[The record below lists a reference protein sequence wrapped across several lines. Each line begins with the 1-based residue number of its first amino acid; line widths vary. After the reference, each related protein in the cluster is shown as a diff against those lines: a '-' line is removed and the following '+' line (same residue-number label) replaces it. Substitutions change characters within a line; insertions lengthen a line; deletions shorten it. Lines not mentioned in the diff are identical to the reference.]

1 MSREPLVIIVD
12 GWKCLERQMSAN
24 PQLGAPSEAIALQ
37 GAIGLSTPAK
47 EPTERFPWL
56 DCTITLV
63 LPIVGFTIRDLLQ
76 LRVGTVLET
85 ASKATSDVPVRV
97 NGTLIGWTEF
107 EVIGNTL
114 AVRIT
119 ELA

>member
-1 MSREPLVIIVD
+1 MSSKAQPASLPEML
-12 GWKCLERQMSAN
+12 
-24 PQLGAPSEAIALQ
+24 ALS
-37 GAIGLSTPAK
+37 GDNALSIPAK
-47 EPTERFPWL
+47 HPTDQFPWVK
-56 DCTITLV
+56 CNITIE
-63 LPIVGFTIRDLLQ
+63 LPVVRFTIHDLLE
-76 LRVGTVLET
+76 LRTGAVVET
-85 ASKATSDVPVRV
+85 SCKATSDVPLRV

>member
-1 MSREPLVIIVD
+1 VGQAKDM
-12 GWKCLERQMSAN
+12 MSASAQ
-24 PQLGAPSEAIALQ
+24 PASMTEMIALPADQ
-37 GAIGLSTPAK
+37 GLLAPVKQAA
-47 EPTERFPWL
+47 ERFPWVK
-56 DCTITLV
+56 CNITLE
-63 LPIVGFTIRDLLQ
+63 LPIVRFTIRDLLE
-76 LRVGTVLET
+76 LRVGAVLET
-85 ASKATSDVPVRV
+85 SCKATSDVPLRV

>member
-1 MSREPLVIIVD
+1 MIPLPV
-12 GWKCLERQMSAN
+12 SS
-24 PQLGAPSEAIALQ
+24 LGPVAV
-37 GAIGLSTPAK
+37 K
-47 EPTERFPWL
+47 EPTEMFPWL
-56 DCTITLV
+56 ECEICLK
-63 LPIVGFTIRDLLQ
+63 LPVKGFTIRDLLD

-85 ASKATSDVPVRV
+85 ACKATSDVPMRV
-97 NGTLIGWTEF
+97 NESLIGWTEF

>member
-1 MSREPLVIIVD
+1 
-12 GWKCLERQMSAN
+12 MSAN
-24 PQLGAPSEAIALQ
+24 ASPANVTEMIVFPDDSS
-37 GAIGLSTPAK
+37 LSQPVK
-47 EPTERFPWL
+47 GPTERFPWL
-56 DCTITLV
+56 KCTITLDLAV
-63 LPIVGFTIRDLLQ
+63 VGFTIRGLLE
-76 LRVGTVLET
+76 LRIGTVVET
-85 ASKATSDVPVRV
+85 SCKATSDVPVRV

>member
-1 MSREPLVIIVD
+1 MSSNAQLSAMTEMIALPSRE
-12 GWKCLERQMSAN
+12 GLEVPIKQ
-24 PQLGAPSEAIALQ
+24 
-37 GAIGLSTPAK
+37 
-47 EPTERFPWL
+47 PTEMFPWL
-56 DCTITLV
+56 NCTITLV
-63 LPIVGFTIRDLLQ
+63 LPVVGFTIQDLLE
-76 LRVGTVLET
+76 LRVGKVLET
-85 ASKATSDVPVRV
+85 SCKATGDVPIRI

>member
-1 MSREPLVIIVD
+1 MRRLNCFKQSGR
-12 GWKCLERQMSAN
+12 LEVTMSAN
-24 PQLGAPSEAIALQ
+24 PNPATGTAMFALPGDSSLPPMSQ
-37 GAIGLSTPAK
+37 

-56 DCTITLV
+56 KCNITLD
-63 LPIVGFTIRDLLQ
+63 LPVVDFTIRSLLE
-76 LRVGTVLET
+76 LRAGAIVET
-85 ASKATSDVPVRV
+85 ACKATSDVPVRV

-107 EVIGNTL
+107 EVIGNNL

>member
-1 MSREPLVIIVD
+1 
-12 GWKCLERQMSAN
+12 MSAIPN
-24 PQLGAPSEAIALQ
+24 PASMTEMIAFPNDSSLPQ
-37 GAIGLSTPAK
+37 SLM

-56 DCTITLV
+56 KCTITLD
-63 LPIVGFTIRDLLQ
+63 LPVVGFTIRGLLE
-76 LRVGTVLET
+76 LRTGAIVET
-85 ASKATSDVPVRV
+85 SCKATSDVPVRV

>member
-1 MSREPLVIIVD
+1 
-12 GWKCLERQMSAN
+12 MSAN
-24 PQLGAPSEAIALQ
+24 AQLATVNEMIALA
-37 GAIGLSTPAK
+37 GHDGLQMPAK
-47 EPTERFPWL
+47 EPTQMFPWL
-56 DCTITLV
+56 KCTITLV
-63 LPIVGFTIRDLLQ
+63 LPVVGFTVRDLLQ
-76 LRVGTVLET
+76 LRTGKILET
-85 ASKATSDVPVRV
+85 SCKATSDVPVRV

>member
-1 MSREPLVIIVD
+1 MT
-12 GWKCLERQMSAN
+12 MSAN
-24 PQLGAPSEAIALQ
+24 PN
-37 GAIGLSTPAK
+37 PADVRAMIPFPDDSHLPK

-56 DCTITLV
+56 KCTITLD
-63 LPIVGFTIRDLLQ
+63 LPVVRFTIGNLLE
-76 LRVGTVLET
+76 LRIGTVVET
-85 ASKATSDVPVRV
+85 ACKATSDVPVRI

-107 EVIGNTL
+107 EVIGNSL

>member
-1 MSREPLVIIVD
+1 MSSSA
-12 GWKCLERQMSAN
+12 QSAN
-24 PQLGAPSEAIALQ
+24 VTELIALP
-37 GAIGLSTPAK
+37 GDSGLPEPVK
-47 EPTERFPWL
+47 EPTELFPWFQ
-56 DCTITLV
+56 CVITLD
-63 LPIVGFTIRDLLQ
+63 LPLVRFTIRNLLE
-76 LRVGTVLET
+76 LRTGTVVET
-85 ASKATSDVPVRV
+85 SCKATSDVPVRV

>member
-1 MSREPLVIIVD
+1 ML
-12 GWKCLERQMSAN
+12 
-24 PQLGAPSEAIALQ
+24 ALA
-37 GAIGLSTPAK
+37 GDHTPFVPAQQAA
-47 EPTERFPWL
+47 ERFPWVKCDVTL
-56 DCTITLV
+56 D
-63 LPIVGFTIRDLLQ
+63 LPVVRFTIRDLLE
-76 LRVGTVLET
+76 LRTGNILET
-85 ASKATSDVPVRV
+85 SCKATSDVPLRV

>member
-1 MSREPLVIIVD
+1 ML
-12 GWKCLERQMSAN
+12 
-24 PQLGAPSEAIALQ
+24 AL
-37 GAIGLSTPAK
+37 PAEDSPAR

-56 DCTITLV
+56 KCTITLD
-63 LPIVGFTIRDLLQ
+63 LPVTRFTVRSLLE
-76 LRVGTVLET
+76 LRTGAVVET
-85 ASKATSDVPVRV
+85 ACKATSDVPVRV

>member
-1 MSREPLVIIVD
+1 MVV
-12 GWKCLERQMSAN
+12 
-24 PQLGAPSEAIALQ
+24 APAGALQ
-37 GAIGLSTPAK
+37 VAAAAPRQEATDAYA
-47 EPTERFPWL
+47 WL
-56 DCTITLV
+56 PCEITLV
-63 LPIVGFTIRDLLQ
+63 LPIVGFTIRDLMQ
-76 LRVGTVLET
+76 MRVGTVLET
-85 ASKATSDVPVRV
+85 ACKATSDVPVRV

>member
-1 MSREPLVIIVD
+1 MSSNV
-12 GWKCLERQMSAN
+12 QTAN
-24 PQLGAPSEAIALQ
+24 TTGMIALT
-37 GAIGLSTPAK
+37 GDPSLLEAAK

-56 DCTITLV
+56 KCTITLD
-63 LPIVGFTIRDLLQ
+63 LPVVHFTIGDLLE
-76 LRVGTVLET
+76 LHAGTIVES
-85 ASKATSDVPVRV
+85 ACKATSDVPVRI